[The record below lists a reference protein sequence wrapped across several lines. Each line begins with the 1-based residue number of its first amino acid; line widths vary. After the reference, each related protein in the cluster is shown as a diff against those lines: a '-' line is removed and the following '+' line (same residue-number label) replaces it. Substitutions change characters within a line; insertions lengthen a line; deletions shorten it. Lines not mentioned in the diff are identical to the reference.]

1 MHEKLKSCLLDDT
14 IYVAFL
20 LVLVGFGSF
29 GLGRL
34 SVLGER
40 GPVATGSSRVSLVA
54 TSTILVPATTT
65 FPVIGA
71 AVVVPVEASRV
82 VISGPYVAS
91 KSGSKYYLTT
101 CAGAKRI
108 KDANKVFFLTKGE
121 AIAAGYGPA
130 TSCPGL

>member
-1 MHEKLKSCLLDDT
+1 MHEKFKSWLLDDT
-14 IYVAFL
+14 VYVAFL

-34 SVLGER
+34 SVLGE
-40 GPVATGSSRVSLVA
+40 GVPVATSSSRVSLVA
-54 TSTILVPATTT
+54 TSTVLVPAITT

-71 AVVVPVEASRV
+71 AVVVPVAARAAV
-82 VISGPYVAS
+82 PPGPIVAS

-108 KDANKVFFLTKGE
+108 KDANKVFFATKEE
-121 AIAAGYGPA
+121 AIAAGYEPA
-130 TSCPGL
+130 ANCPGL

>member
-1 MHEKLKSCLLDDT
+1 MHEKFKSWLLDDT
-14 IYVAFL
+14 VYVAFL

-34 SVLGER
+34 SVVGE
-40 GPVATGSSRVSLVA
+40 GVPVATSSSRVSLVA
-54 TSTILVPATTT
+54 TSTVLVPATTT

-71 AVVVPVEASRV
+71 AVVVPVATPTAVPPRS
-82 VISGPYVAS
+82 IVAS

-108 KDANKVFFLTKGE
+108 KDANKVFFATKEE
-121 AIAAGYGPA
+121 AIAAGYEPA
-130 TSCPGL
+130 ANCPGL

>member
-1 MHEKLKSCLLDDT
+1 MHKKLKSWLLDDT

-34 SVLGER
+34 SVLGEG

-71 AVVVPVEASRV
+71 AVVVPVEASKA

-91 KSGSKYYLTT
+91 KSGSKLPLPN
-101 CAGAKRI
+101 I
-108 KDANKVFFLTKGE
+108 
-121 AIAAGYGPA
+121 
-130 TSCPGL
+130 